1 MANLKNI
8 EFSNDEFS
16 CVVENEIAVLTIKG
30 NAFKSI
36 ATLQRNLDILP
47 WFSEVEQSP
56 GVRGVLVLNEKD
68 AMSEKAYID
77 FLKETV
83 GDEFDAEHPKE
94 ISRFVKDEIR
104 AREINILGNLI
115 RRLVNFRKIIITGIH
130 GDIVSPF
137 FGLALAAD
145 FRFASSN
152 SNFVL
157 SHIKYRLHPSGA
169 LPFFLPL
176 YLCQSKVTEI
186 LFRTEKLT
194 AQELKELGLVHE
206 VFNEQE
212 FIQKA
217 KAETAEIC
225 KVSLNVVY
233 STKKLLYGY
242 RKDLEDYLNIE
253 SEFMMR

>member
-56 GVRGVLVLNEKD
+56 DVRGVLILNEKD
-68 AMSEKAYID
+68 AMSEQAYVD

-145 FRFASSN
+145 FRFISSD
-152 SNFVL
+152 SNFLL

-176 YLCQSKVTEI
+176 YLSQAKVIDI
-186 LFRTEKLT
+186 LFRGEKIS
-194 AQELKELGLVHE
+194 APELKKLDLVNE
-206 VFNEQE
+206 VFDETDFRQ
-212 FIQKA
+212 QAVLKA
-217 KAETAEIC
+217 AEIC
-225 KVSLNVVY
+225 NVSLNVVH

>member
-1 MANLKNI
+1 MADLQNI

-56 GVRGVLVLNEKD
+56 GVRGVLILNEKD
-68 AMSEKAYID
+68 AVSEQAYVD
-77 FLKETV
+77 FLKEIV

-115 RRLVNFRKIIITGIH
+115 RRLVNFHKIIITGIH

-176 YLCQSKVTEI
+176 YLSQAKVIDI
-186 LFRTEKLT
+186 LFRGEKISAT
-194 AQELKELGLVHE
+194 ELKKLDLVNE
-206 VFNEQE
+206 VFDEADFRKQT
-212 FIQKA
+212 ILKA
-217 KAETAEIC
+217 AEIC
-225 KVSLNVVY
+225 KVSLNVVH

-242 RKDLEDYLNIE
+242 RKDLDEYLNIE